1 MSVRV
6 DVAPAL
12 LRWAVDRAGWD
23 DETIR
28 RRAPQFDEWMAQT
41 RRPTLKQLEAFA
53 RHTHTPFGLL
63 FLEQPPA
70 ERLPIPDMRTIGT
83 RGVAHPSADL
93 LDTIY
98 LCKQRQEW
106 YREHL
111 LRHGADG
118 PGFVGSATPT
128 TAPESIARRVRA
140 LLGFEVH
147 ERNRF
152 RSWSDARRHLIERIE
167 DLGVLVMISGIVG
180 ANSGRRLDVDEFR
193 GFALA
198 DPLAPLI
205 FVNGADS
212 VAAQIFTLVHE
223 LAHLWIGASALTDE
237 PPPSGAQ
244 DPLERWCD
252 RVAAEVLVPLADLR
266 ATYEGS
272 PETDELERLAR
283 RYRVSTRVV
292 LRRIFEAEF
301 LSWTDFRVRD
311 EYEQKRIAALAGARP
326 KRRGG
331 DYYRAQPL
339 RTSRRFTRAL
349 ITDALEGT
357 TSFRDAYHLLTIRKH
372 TTFTRLADELGI
384 A

>member
-1 MSVRV
+1 MTVRV
-6 DVAPAL
+6 EVAPAL

-23 DETIR
+23 DETIQ
-28 RRAPQFDEWMAQT
+28 RRAPQFDEWTATT
-41 RRPTLKQLEAFA
+41 RRPTLKQLETFA
-53 RHTHTPFGLL
+53 RQTHTPFGLL
-63 FLEQPPA
+63 FLEHPPV
-70 ERLPIPDMRTIGT
+70 EKLPIPDMRTIGT

-98 LCKQRQEW
+98 LCEQRQEW

-111 LRHGADG
+111 LRHGTGG
-118 PGFVGSATPT
+118 PDFIGSAAPT
-128 TAPESIARRVRA
+128 TAPESIAQHMRA

-147 ERNRF
+147 ERGRF
-152 RSWSDARRHLIERIE
+152 HSWSDARRHLIERIE

-212 VAAQIFTLVHE
+212 LAAQIFTLVHE
-223 LAHLWIGASALTDE
+223 LAHLWLGESALTDD
-237 PPPSGAQ
+237 PPPDGAR
-244 DPLERWCD
+244 DPLERWCN
-252 RVAAEVLVPLADLR
+252 RVAAETLVPIADIR
-266 ATYEGS
+266 AACEGS

-292 LRRIFEAEF
+292 LRRIFEAEL
-301 LSWTDFRVRD
+301 LSWTDFQARD
-311 EYEQKRIAALAGARP
+311 EHEQERIAALVNARP
-326 KRRGG
+326 RQSGG

-349 ITDALEGT
+349 IADALEGT
-357 TSFRDAYHLLTIRKH
+357 TSFRDAYHLLTVGKH
-372 TTFTRLADELGI
+372 ATFARLADELGV